1 MKWDKKKDIIAVMV
15 GHGTMTNGIW
25 DSGSAYGKYTEA
37 ALMLPIV
44 KAAVALLRKSGIRVV
59 TDADT
64 KNNMNMTATVAKAN
78 KTKNCKLYISVHC
91 DYKDAKSGIMYYY
104 GSDNG
109 KKFGDAVSK
118 YCAKAMGLKF
128 KGGKKDLA
136 KYEVHVP
143 TMTSIIYESGAI
155 KADLKV
161 LRDHPKKYGRAI
173 AKSICKYLGVPVYV
187 STRTKLL
194 RQVAKTVAYMNKHHF
209 KYDMQYKDCGT
220 SWAKAKKTKKSN
232 CATMIC
238 YAMQQMGLLKAG
250 QIFWITGTKIKCVG
264 KGTRARLKSEFK
276 ITHPKK
282 SPKGAKLKK
291 GVVCGYSPYHTQLY
305 AGLNKAKKPIWYSW
319 GGSDVGDKQ
328 PKRKKSYDT
337 KKVMTV
343 LSPK

>member
-1 MKWDKKKDIIAVMV
+1 MKWDKKKDIIYIAV
-15 GHGTMTNGIW
+15 GHGTQLNGVW
-25 DSGSAYGKYTEA
+25 DAGCVYGKYNEA

-64 KNNMNMTATVAKAN
+64 NNKQNMSATVAKAN
-78 KTKNCKLYISVHC
+78 KTKGCKLYISIHC
-91 DYKDAKSGIMYYY
+91 DYKGASSGIMYYY
-104 GSDNG
+104 GSSDG

-128 KGGKKDLA
+128 KGGKKDLE
-136 KYEVHVP
+136 KHEVHVP
-143 TMTSIIYESGAI
+143 TMPSIIYETGAI
-155 KADLKV
+155 KADLKA
-161 LRDHPKKYGRAI
+161 LKKSKTHGRAI

-187 STRTKLL
+187 TTRTKLM
-194 RQVAKTVAYMNKHHF
+194 RQVAKTVAYMNKHNF

-238 YAMQQMGLLKAG
+238 YAAQQLGLLKAG
-250 QIFWITGTKIKCVG
+250 QIFWITGTQIKCVG
-264 KGTRARLKSEFK
+264 TGTRTRIKDKFK
-276 ITHPKK
+276 ISHPKK

-291 GVVCGYSPYHTQLY
+291 GVICGYSPYHTQMY
-305 AGLNKAKKPIWYSW
+305 AGLNKAGKPIWYSW

-337 KKVMTV
+337 KKVMTT
-343 LSPK
+343 LTPK